1 MPGVSSALA
10 ERLTGGRYIEVDID
24 RDAAARYGMN
34 IDDVQSVITA
44 AVGGETIAETVE
56 GLQRFP
62 ISVRYPRE
70 LRDSVS
76 DLKQLPIVTEDGRA
90 DHARH
95 CGGTAGSRA
104 GRRCCAARMRGLSG
118 WVYVDLR
125 GRDLQS
131 AVEEMQA
138 VVAREVSL
146 PAGYSVSWSG
156 SVRVSGARAGQAQDR
171 RAVHVARDLRAPV
184 SHVPAQSTRR
194 C

>member
-1 MPGVSSALA
+1 MSSALA

-76 DLKQLPIVTEDGRA
+76 DLATTADPHRGWRA
-90 DHARH
+90 DYARH
-95 CGGTAGSRA
+95 RRGS
-104 GRRCCAARMRGLSG
+104 
-118 WVYVDLR
+118 
-125 GRDLQS
+125 
-131 AVEEMQA
+131 
-138 VVAREVSL
+138 
-146 PAGYSVSWSG
+146 
-156 SVRVSGARAGQAQDR
+156 
-171 RAVHVARDLRAPV
+171 
-184 SHVPAQSTRR
+184 
-194 C
+194 